1 MGEEQKRTSLLK
13 QLIAGGVGGMCLVFV
28 GQPFDTIKVRI
39 QTMEVVK
46 GKEPPYRGVVDCA
59 LKTMRREGPFAL
71 YKGMAAPLTGVTP
84 MYMLCFFGYGI
95 GQRIFTT
102 PENFKRLN
110 LYDLFLIGLAGA
122 TSGLFTTP
130 ILAPGERLKCV
141 LQVQGQGGNTQQFKG
156 PMDLAKHLYKTGGL
170 RSLNRGFCATM
181 ARDSLASMFYFS
193 SYEVL
198 KSKLIKPG
206 QSTTEFIIGT
216 LTAGGFAGVFN
227 WLACL
232 PIDTLKSKLQTAPD
246 EKYKHGIRS
255 VFVEVMKKDGF
266 LSLYRG
272 FGAVMI
278 RAFPANAACFLGYET
293 TINFLNRY
301 F

>member
-1 MGEEQKRTSLLK
+1 VQKKGGALDLLK
-13 QLIAGGVGGMCLVFV
+13 QVLAGGVGGMCLVFV

-46 GKEPPYRGVVDCA
+46 GKEPPYKGVIDCA
-59 LKTMRREGPFAL
+59 VKTMRKEGAFSL
-71 YKGMAAPLTGVTP
+71 YKGMAAPLYGVTP

-95 GQRIFTT
+95 GKQIFTT
-102 PENFKRLN
+102 EEMFKRLSPT
-110 LYDLFLIGLAGA
+110 DLFYIGLAGA

-141 LQVQGQGGNTQQFKG
+141 LQVQGQRGENKFKG
-156 PMDLAKHLYKTGGL
+156 PMDLLKHLYRTGGI
-170 RSLNRGFCATM
+170 RSVGRGFWATM

-193 SYEVL
+193 SYEVMKRL
-198 KSKLIKPG
+198 LIKPG
-206 QSTTEFIIGT
+206 QTTTEYILGT
-216 LTAGGFAGVFN
+216 LTAGGMAGIFN

-232 PIDTLKSKLQTAPD
+232 PIDTLKSKYQTAPD
-246 EKYKHGIRS
+246 GKYPHGIRS
-255 VFVEVMKKDGF
+255 VFREIMRTDGF
-266 LSLYRG
+266 FSLYRG
-272 FGAVMI
+272 FSAVMI

-293 TINFLNRY
+293 TMKFLNNL

>member
-1 MGEEQKRTSLLK
+1 MSAGENRYKLLK
-13 QLIAGGVGGMCLVFV
+13 QVISGGVGGMCLVFV

-46 GKEPPYRGVVDCA
+46 GQEPPYRGVWDCA
-59 LKTMRREGPFAL
+59 MKTMRKEGPFAL
-71 YKGMAAPLTGVTP
+71 YKGMSAPLVGVTP
-84 MYMLCFFGYGI
+84 MYMLCFLGYGI

-102 PENFKRLN
+102 PDMYQRLSFT
-110 LYDLFLIGLAGA
+110 DLFWIGMAGA

-130 ILAPGERLKCV
+130 ILAPGERLKCY
-141 LQVQGQGGNTQQFKG
+141 LQVQGAKGGQQFKG
-156 PMDLAKHLYKTGGL
+156 PMDLAKHIYKTGGM
-170 RSLNRGFCATM
+170 RSLNRGFFATM

-193 SYEVL
+193 TYEVL
-198 KSKLIKPG
+198 KRSLIKKEN
-206 QSTTEFIIGT
+206 TTTQNVLGT
-216 LTAGGFAGVFN
+216 LFSGGMAGVFN

-246 EKYKHGIRS
+246 DKYKHGIRS
-255 VFVEVMKKDGF
+255 VFIEVMKTDGF

-278 RAFPANAACFLGYET
+278 RAFPANAACFLGVET
-293 TINFLNRY
+293 AMKFLDKL

>member
-1 MGEEQKRTSLLK
+1 MTQKSGSLELLK
-13 QLIAGGVGGMCLVFV
+13 QVISGGVGGMCLVFV

-46 GKEPPYRGVVDCA
+46 GKEPPYKGVIDCA
-59 LKTMRREGPFAL
+59 VKTMRKEGPFSL
-71 YKGMAAPLTGVTP
+71 YKGMAAPLYGVTP
-84 MYMLCFFGYGI
+84 MYMLCFFGYGV
-95 GQRIFTT
+95 GKQIFTT
-102 PENFKRLN
+102 EEMYKRLS
-110 LYDLFLIGLAGA
+110 LSDLFYIGLAGA

-130 ILAPGERLKCV
+130 ILAPGERLKCL
-141 LQVQGQGGNTQQFKG
+141 LQVQGQKGENKFKG
-156 PMDLAKHLYKTGGL
+156 PGDLARHLYRTGGMK
-170 RSLNRGFCATM
+170 SLCRGFFATM

-193 SYEVL
+193 TYEVMKRL
-198 KSKLIKPG
+198 LVKPG
-206 QSTTEFIIGT
+206 QSTAENVGAILTSGG
-216 LTAGGFAGVFN
+216 TAGVMN

-246 EKYKHGIRS
+246 DRYKHGIRS
-255 VFVEVMKKDGF
+255 VFVEVMRNDGF

-278 RAFPANAACFLGYET
+278 RAFPANAACFLGVEMAMKV
-293 TINFLNRY
+293 LNKL